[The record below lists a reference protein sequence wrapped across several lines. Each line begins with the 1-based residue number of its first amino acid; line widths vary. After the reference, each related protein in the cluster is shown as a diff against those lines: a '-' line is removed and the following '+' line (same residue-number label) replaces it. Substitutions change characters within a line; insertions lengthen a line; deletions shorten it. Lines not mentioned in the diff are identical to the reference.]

1 MPSILS
7 ERIKFCTKQSVFSQL
22 VCIIVEEE
30 KDVAAFKSFVD
41 DSPPTKAAPAPAAPV
56 SSPSPQPSQPKPP
69 PAPTSSAPSFAK
81 SSERLFASPLA
92 KRLAA
97 EQGLDLK
104 VNITILKLMLTVFCS
119 LMVTVDLCVVCR
131 RWFGIIW
138 LD

>member
-1 MPSILS
+1 M
-7 ERIKFCTKQSVFSQL
+7 VFSQL

-30 KDVAAFKSFVD
+30 KDLAAFKNFVD
-41 DSPPTKAAPAPAAPV
+41 DSPPTKAAPPPAAP
-56 SSPSPQPSQPKPP
+56 SAQPSPTPSQPKPP
-69 PAPTSSAPSFAK
+69 PAPIATPSSAPSFAK

-104 VNITILKLMLTVFCS
+104 VNFMIVKLEFIVFSSLVFIVVLCTVCW
-119 LMVTVDLCVVCR
+119 
-131 RWFGIIW
+131 RWFGIIR